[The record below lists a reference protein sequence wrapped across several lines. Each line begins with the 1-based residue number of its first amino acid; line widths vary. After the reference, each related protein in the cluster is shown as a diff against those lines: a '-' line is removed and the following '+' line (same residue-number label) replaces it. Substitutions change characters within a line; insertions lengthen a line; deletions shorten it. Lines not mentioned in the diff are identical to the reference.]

1 MVEGKV
7 SKEEIEQIVEEI
19 ENDEELETEGEN
31 EFSEEELEE
40 MDLEEGEEEED
51 GEEGIE
57 DEFED
62 EEESSVVKNY
72 TIVKQPVVTE
82 VTVGAE
88 TGAKGE
94 VKPFATIKLTRHIE
108 VDGFEFEDVI
118 NSISDD
124 FGALSDM
131 VQDEISNLK
140 KKLNKANPEMQ

>member
-19 ENDEELETEGEN
+19 ENDEELETEGGN

-51 GEEGIE
+51 TEEYDGY
-57 DEFED
+57 FED

>member
-51 GEEGIE
+51 EEYDG
-57 DEFED
+57 EFED

-124 FGALSDM
+124 FDALSDM

>member
-19 ENDEELETEGEN
+19 ENDEELETEGGN

-51 GEEGIE
+51 EEE
-57 DEFED
+57 DDGEFED

>member
-51 GEEGIE
+51 EEE
-57 DEFED
+57 DDGEFED

-82 VTVGAE
+82 VTAGAE